1 MSKRMLKVLGLRIR
15 DLRRAQGLS
24 QEDLADKCGVHRTF
38 MGTVER
44 GESNLSFSNIF
55 KVASTLGISLSALFE
70 GVDQNVVPG
79 GRGNAMKEDGPA
91 PTAIKRP
98 KQKKNL
104 PKEQRRVPFLGNPPY

>member
-1 MSKRMLKVLGLRIR
+1 MADVSSKRLLKVLGLRIR

-70 GVDQNVVPG
+70 GVDQSVASV
-79 GRGNAMKEDGPA
+79 GRSNAANEDDHP
-91 PTAIKRP
+91 PKAIQRP
-98 KQKKNL
+98 
-104 PKEQRRVPFLGNPPY
+104 RRES

>member
-1 MSKRMLKVLGLRIR
+1 MADASSQRLLKVLGLRIR

-70 GVDQNVVPG
+70 GVDQNAVAG
-79 GRGNAMKEDGPA
+79 GQGNAMKEEDHPPRG
-91 PTAIKRP
+91 I
-98 KQKKNL
+98 
-104 PKEQRRVPFLGNPPY
+104 RRSRR

>member
-1 MSKRMLKVLGLRIR
+1 MADASSKRALKLLGLRIR

-44 GESNLSFSNIF
+44 GESNLSFSNIL

-70 GVDQNVVPG
+70 GVDQNGVSG
-79 GRGNAMKEDGPA
+79 GRGNAMKENDP
-91 PTAIKRP
+91 PPKAI
-98 KQKKNL
+98 
-104 PKEQRRVPFLGNPPY
+104 RRSTHRKS

>member
-1 MSKRMLKVLGLRIR
+1 MGDASSKRLLKVLGLRIR

-55 KVASTLGISLSALFE
+55 KVASTLGMSLSALFE
-70 GVDQNVVPG
+70 GVDQNVISG
-79 GRGNAMKEDGPA
+79 GRGDATKEDDRP
-91 PTAIKRP
+91 PRTVRRP
-98 KQKKNL
+98 K
-104 PKEQRRVPFLGNPPY
+104 RRKS

>member
-1 MSKRMLKVLGLRIR
+1 MADASSKRLLKELGLRIR
-15 DLRRAQGLS
+15 DLRRAKGLS

-70 GVDQNVVPG
+70 GVDKDVVSG
-79 GRGNAMKEDGPA
+79 GRGNALKEDDRSPR
-91 PTAIKRP
+91 TTRRSM
-98 KQKKNL
+98 
-104 PKEQRRVPFLGNPPY
+104 QRKS

>member
-1 MSKRMLKVLGLRIR
+1 MADASSKRSLKVLGLRIR

-44 GESNLSFSNIF
+44 GESNLSFSNIL

-70 GVDQNVVPG
+70 GIDQNPLSG
-79 GRGNAMKEDGPA
+79 GRGNAMKEDDHPPRG
-91 PTAIKRP
+91 TRRST
-98 KQKKNL
+98 
-104 PKEQRRVPFLGNPPY
+104 QRKS

>member
-1 MSKRMLKVLGLRIR
+1 MADASSKRLLKVLGLRIR

-70 GVDQNVVPG
+70 GVDKDVVSS
-79 GRGNAMKEDGPA
+79 GRAHVRNEDDRLS
-91 PTAIKRP
+91 RP
-98 KQKKNL
+98 MRHSA
-104 PKEQRRVPFLGNPPY
+104 QRKS

>member
-1 MSKRMLKVLGLRIR
+1 MADASSQRLLKVLGLRIR

-55 KVASTLGISLSALFE
+55 KVASTLGMSLSDLFE
-70 GVDQNVVPG
+70 GVDQNVVSG
-79 GRGNAMKEDGPA
+79 GRSNAMEGNNHPSRGA
-91 PTAIKRP
+91 PRKGSRNNETPSRS
-98 KQKKNL
+98 
-104 PKEQRRVPFLGNPPY
+104 RGS

>member
-1 MSKRMLKVLGLRIR
+1 MADASSKRLLKELGLRIR

-70 GVDQNVVPG
+70 GVDQSVVSG
-79 GRGNAMKEDGPA
+79 GRGSAMREDDHP
-91 PTAIKRP
+91 PRSIRRST
-98 KQKKNL
+98 
-104 PKEQRRVPFLGNPPY
+104 QRKS